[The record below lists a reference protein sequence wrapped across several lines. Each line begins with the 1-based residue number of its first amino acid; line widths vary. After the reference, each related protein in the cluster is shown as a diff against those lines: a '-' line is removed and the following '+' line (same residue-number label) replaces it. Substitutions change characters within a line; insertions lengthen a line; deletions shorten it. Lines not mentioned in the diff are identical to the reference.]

1 MTMAWK
7 HVSTLSQIPCS
18 GEETVSCVYC
28 VCVYVVCVS
37 VCLSVYDY
45 SMCVCLCVFLSVC
58 LYMITACV
66 CLSVYCYS
74 VCGCVCVCVCVC
86 VYVLTTQRNKVIN
99 QGKFKLLWWVTREAD
114 TQRWENVYKC
124 LSHYLTTSSA
134 VVLET
139 ASSLLC

>member
-7 HVSTLSQIPCS
+7 HVSTISQIPCS

-58 LYMITACV
+58 LYIVT
-66 CLSVYCYS
+66 
-74 VCGCVCVCVCVC
+74 VCVCVCV
-86 VYVLTTQRNKVIN
+86 LTAQRNKVIT
-99 QGKFKLLWWVTREAD
+99 QGKFKLHWWVTREAD
-114 TQRWENVYKC
+114 T
-124 LSHYLTTSSA
+124 
-134 VVLET
+134 
-139 ASSLLC
+139 